1 MFRSPVA
8 LAAATAILVAAC
20 AAPAPAAAPAQPS
33 GLQTPSATAPAA
45 TATAV
50 PSAPA
55 TGTPAVTPTAPASV
69 AVVDPATIDPCS
81 LVSAARISEV
91 LGEQVADG
99 VLKESEGSA
108 ECFFDVPGWPGVVMS
123 PQDPGVSI
131 RIYREPK
138 TMSAYDPYANGDQQ
152 EIAEVDGLG
161 DGAWWRHHVELPNV
175 HIDTDS
181 AVLNVFAEPLQ
192 FSIAFTQIPNPVG
205 VDKAVWLANATELA
219 NDVLGALGR

>member
-8 LAAATAILVAAC
+8 LAAAAAVLVSAC
-20 AAPAPAAAPAQPS
+20 ATPASVPAQPS

-45 TATAV
+45 SATPV

-55 TGTPAVTPTAPASV
+55 ATGTPALTPTAPASV

-81 LVSAARISEV
+81 LVSAARVSEV
-91 LGEQVADG
+91 LGEQVAEG
-99 VLKESEGSA
+99 VRKESEGSA
-108 ECFFDVPGWPGVVMS
+108 ECFFDVPGWPGVVMI

-175 HIDTDS
+175 HIDSDS

-192 FSIAFTQIPNPVG
+192 FSIAFTQIPNPLG
-205 VDKAVWLANATELA
+205 VDKTVWLANATELA